1 MLYAYTHTHT
11 HTHTHTFSL
20 THTSICLSH
29 SGSFCVSFS
38 HMYSPIHMY
47 THTHIYTHKSFPN
60 SYSLTSSL
68 RGRELGPWGLNEVI
82 LTKELILPNQELIW
96 GSGEKCHH
104 EHPRHSARLW
114 LLGEGCPC

>member
-11 HTHTHTFSL
+11 HTHTYTHSLSHNLSLTLRLILCFFLSHVL
-20 THTSICLSH
+20 THTH
-29 SGSFCVSFS
+29 V
-38 HMYSPIHMY
+38 HR
-47 THTHIYTHKSFPN
+47 HTHIHTHKSFPN

-68 RGRELGPWGLNEVI
+68 RGRELEPWGLNEVI

-104 EHPRHSARLW
+104 EHPRHFARLW